1 MRNKRGKKHISFFQ
15 SNFFPKNQ
23 KGQFYLIAAVIL
35 VAMIL
40 GFVTISNNAKKKDFA
55 KIYDFEEE
63 LKIEAEAVLDYAIKN
78 EPADINGRLET
89 FTRNYSN
96 YSEAENLY
104 FVFGDQTLVNIAAYR
119 KSTPA
124 TILVNVGGGNVELDI
139 PEKTYI
145 LESYTSPINPVSL
158 TINEIPYEFTLKT
171 GKNFYFIISQGTEEE
186 EDYVFTGSVIKE
198 SQ

>member
-1 MRNKRGKKHISFFQ
+1 MNNKR
-15 SNFFPKNQ
+15 
-23 KGQFYLIAAVIL
+23 GQFYLIAAVIL

-40 GFVTISNNAKKKDFA
+40 GLVTISNNAKKKDFTN
-55 KIYDFEEE
+55 IYDSEEE

-78 EPADINGRLET
+78 EPADIDGRLET

-104 FVFGDQTLVNIAAYR
+104 FVFGDETSVNIAAYR

-124 TILVNVGGGNVELDI
+124 TIFVDGNDLEI
-139 PEKTYI
+139 PV
-145 LESYTSPINPVSL
+145 ESYTILEDYTPADNKITL
-158 TINEIPYEFTLKT
+158 TINEISHEFELKT
-171 GKNFYFIISQGTEEE
+171 GQNFYFIISHETEE

-198 SQ
+198 IQ